1 MDFDLTDDQ
10 RLLRE
15 EVIRFARRELND
27 GAGERDRDQ
36 TFSRDLWRKC
46 GEMGLQGLP
55 VPETLGGTGLDAL
68 TCAIALEAFGYACT
82 DGGLV
87 FSVGAH
93 LLSCV
98 IPVWRFG
105 TDAQKERYLPG
116 ICNGA
121 IIGAHAMTEP
131 GSGSDAFSMRT
142 TAVREGD
149 GWRIDGTKMFVSNG
163 PVADVAV
170 TFAVTSRE
178 RGFLGGLTTFLV
190 ETSAAGVH
198 VNRKIDKM
206 GLRSSPLGELVF
218 DGVVV
223 NDDAVLGGVGGGSRI
238 FVHSMDWERI
248 CLFAAHVGTAQRILE
263 RAIEHARTRTQF
275 GQAIG
280 KFQAVAHRLADL
292 KVSVEAARLLVYR
305 AAWQLKSGRSA
316 SLDAAMAKLFASETL
331 LRTTLD
337 AVRTFGGYGFM
348 TEYEIERALRDAV
361 GSTLYSGTS
370 DMQRNTI
377 ARWLGL

>member
-1 MDFDLTDDQ
+1 
-10 RLLRE
+10 
-15 EVIRFARRELND
+15 
-27 GAGERDRDQ
+27 
-36 TFSRDLWRKC
+36 
-46 GEMGLQGLP
+46 MGLQGLP

-198 VNRKIDKM
+198 VSRKIDKM

-348 TEYEIERALRDAV
+348 NEYEIERALRDAV